1 MIIKFEN
8 KFTVIFESTLYSI
21 HLGYLCKMDSAI
33 KRQQH
38 TPKKEKTRSITYRLP
53 VKLVEAIEAEAMNSN
68 ISHNVM
74 ARQILEKYIQWDRFA
89 NKIGIIPV
97 PKKILDTLGIEMTSG
112 EINEIINVIKPV
124 IKDTVLFIKGK
135 YDLKRCIETLEDY
148 MRASGMK
155 SDHRIEGD
163 MHHFIIQHEL
173 GSNWSIFTQQLLQE
187 IFKEFLP
194 DAKMECQTTES
205 TVIASIA
212 LGGDFSEHTY

>member
-1 MIIKFEN
+1 
-8 KFTVIFESTLYSI
+8 
-21 HLGYLCKMDSAI
+21 MDSTI

-53 VKLVEAIEAEAMNSN
+53 VKLVEEIETEAMNKN

-74 ARQILEKYIQWDRFA
+74 AKQILEKYIQWDRFA
-89 NKIGIIPV
+89 DKIGIIPV
-97 PKKILDTLGIEMTSG
+97 PKKILDLLGIDMTAE
-112 EINEIINVIKPV
+112 EINVIINVIKPV

-155 SDHRIEGD
+155 SDHRIEGE

-173 GSNWSIFTQQLLQE
+173 GSNWSMFTEQLLQE

-194 DAKMECQTTES
+194 DTQMKCQTTES

-212 LGGDFSEHTY
+212 LGGDFSEHEY